1 MEIRAFAATSRHCG
15 DHLSLPDVVRLRQ
28 ELAELRKVDFK
39 KLKLSESDLDY
50 VEEFQAD
57 LV

>member
-1 MEIRAFAATSRHCG
+1 
-15 DHLSLPDVVRLRQ
+15 
-28 ELAELRKVDFK
+28 LAELRKVDFK